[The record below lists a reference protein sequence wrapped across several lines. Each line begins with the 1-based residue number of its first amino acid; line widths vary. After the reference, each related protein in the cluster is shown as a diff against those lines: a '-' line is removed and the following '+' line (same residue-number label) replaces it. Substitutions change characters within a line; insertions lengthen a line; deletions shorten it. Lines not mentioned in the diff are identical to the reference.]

1 MQAVSPDMPIDLVD
15 QNDEP
20 IGVAPRNEV
29 FKLRASFR
37 VVHDLVFNSL
47 GEILVQ
53 QLASSRNRHPGYWGS
68 SVAAY
73 LFSGESYLD
82 AAKRRL
88 AEELD
93 IRNVALNYVGKTS
106 MLDDGC
112 RKFIAVFTTIH
123 DGPIKFDRSHI
134 ERCEF
139 LPLDIIPELQKAG
152 LRTFTPTFLRV
163 LRFFE
168 SKI

>member
-1 MQAVSPDMPIDLVD
+1 MTTVSPDMPIDVVD

-20 IGVAPRNEV
+20 IGVAKRNEV
-29 FKLRASFR
+29 FGLQAGFR
-37 VVHDLVFNSL
+37 VVHVLIFNSL

-53 QLASSRNRHPGYWGS
+53 QLASRRNRHPGYWGS

-73 LFSGESYLD
+73 IFSGESYLD
-82 AAKRRL
+82 AANRRL
-88 AEELD
+88 AEELGL
-93 IRNVALNYVGKTS
+93 RNVELSYVGKTS
-106 MLDDGC
+106 MLDEGC

-123 DGPIKFDRSHI
+123 DGPINFDRSHI

-139 LPLDIIPELQKAG
+139 LPLDMIPKLQNVG

-163 LRFFE
+163 ISFLE

>member
-1 MQAVSPDMPIDLVD
+1 MAAVSPDMPIDVVD
-15 QNDEP
+15 QNDVP
-20 IGVAPRNEV
+20 IGVVPRNEV
-29 FKLRASFR
+29 FRLRASFR

-53 QLASSRNRHPGYWGS
+53 QLASNRNRHPGYWGS

-93 IRNVALNYVGKTS
+93 IRDVALNYVGKTS
-106 MLDDGC
+106 MLDEGC
-112 RKFIAVFTTIH
+112 RKFIAVFRTIH
-123 DGPIKFDRSHI
+123 DGPINFDRSHI

-139 LPLDIIPELQKAG
+139 LPLDIIPELQKTG

-163 LRFFE
+163 LSFVE